1 MSITIAIVKEAC
13 YQDLWVGAS
22 DEKPEVLAVNT
33 HLRLGPLALISNW
46 NADFIILN
54 SNYESKSNSFRKTQV
69 KKATPSFCRQ
79 VERREGAVGENS
91 QTTRIPLEYAKDPS
105 AIMWS
110 NYNVVICFNIAV
122 PYKIRIANPQVTW
135 VCLPG
140 EGTLPCSIDGWHYL
154 ISHNCPN
161 SPLPQGKIIHMPYT
175 LLDPFFIESKFAS
188 DEKRSGIY
196 LEVNSCAPSKR
207 NNWRENIQGLDV
219 LIDRTSQDVIYHPNT
234 TKGHISSL
242 VKSKYFVKLG
252 GRATRGNSL
261 IEAIS
266 AGLVCFLSATDCF
279 GGVPLPSYCYYETEL
294 ELAEKINELEN
305 SDLLRLQL
313 VSRQRERL
321 QEVLDLSYR
330 QLVYAARHSKP
341 LVDSKSTFQSNLIRR
356 FRNCLA
362 KTTYKIGTRP
372 NTINCAAPFF
382 ES

>member
-1 MSITIAIVKEAC
+1 MSITIAFVKEAC

-22 DEKPEVLAVNT
+22 DEVPEVLALNT
-33 HLRLGPLALISNW
+33 HLRLGPLALISKW
-46 NADFIILN
+46 KADFIILK
-54 SNYESKSNSFRKTQV
+54 SNYENKSNAFRRTQV
-69 KKATPSFCRQ
+69 KMATPSYCRQ
-79 VERREGAVGENS
+79 VEHREGVVGENS

-105 AIMWS
+105 AIIWS
-110 NYNVVICFNIAV
+110 NYNVVICLNIAV

-140 EGTLPCSIDGWHYL
+140 EGTLPCSIDGWHFL

-161 SPLPQGKIIHMPYT
+161 SSLPQGKIIHIPYT
-175 LLDPFFIESKFAS
+175 LLDPFFIENKFAS
-188 DEKRSGIY
+188 DGKRSGIY

-207 NNWRENIQGLDV
+207 NNWRENVQGLDA
-219 LIDRTSQDVIYHPNT
+219 LIDRTSLEVMYHPNT
-234 TKGHISSL
+234 TKEHISLL
-242 VKSKYFVKLG
+242 VRSKYFVKLG

-266 AGLVCFLSATDCF
+266 AGLVCFLTTTDCF
-279 GGVPLPSYCYYETEL
+279 GGVSLPPYCYYETDL

-305 SDLLRLQL
+305 SEPLRLEL

-321 QEVLDLSYR
+321 QEVLDLSYN

-341 LVDSKSTFQSNLIRR
+341 LVESKCSFYSILIRR
-356 FRNCLA
+356 FRNYIA
-362 KTTYKIGTRP
+362 KAMFKIGTRP
-372 NTINCAAPFF
+372 NAINCGAPFF

>member
-22 DEKPEVLAVNT
+22 GEEPEVLAVNT
-33 HLRLGPLALISNW
+33 HLRLGPLAFLSNW
-46 NADFIILN
+46 KADFIILN
-54 SNYESKSNSFRKTQV
+54 SNYERKSNAFRRTQV
-69 KKATPSFCRQ
+69 KKASPSFCLQ
-79 VERREGAVGENS
+79 VERREGVGKNS
-91 QTTRIPLEYAKDPS
+91 QTTRIPLEYAKDPN
-105 AIMWS
+105 AIAWS
-110 NYNVVICFNIAV
+110 KYNVVISLNIAV
-122 PYKIRIANPQVTW
+122 PYKIRIAHPQVTW
-135 VCLPG
+135 ICLPG

-188 DEKRSGIY
+188 GEKRSGIY
-196 LEVNSCAPSKR
+196 LEVNSCPQSKR
-207 NNWRENIQGLDV
+207 HNWRENIQGLD
-219 LIDRTSQDVIYHPNT
+219 LLMDRTSLNVMYHPNT
-234 TKGHISSL
+234 TEGHISSL

-252 GRATRGNSL
+252 GRPTRGNSF

-266 AGLVCFLSATDCF
+266 AGLVCFLSTTDCF
-279 GGVPLPSYCYYETEL
+279 GGVPLLSYCYYENDL
-294 ELAEKINELEN
+294 ELAEKINELEK

-330 QLVYAARHSKP
+330 QLVYAAKHSKP
-341 LVDSKSTFQSNLIRR
+341 LVQSKSSFHSNLIRR
-356 FRNCLA
+356 FRNYLA
-362 KTTYKIGTRP
+362 EIIYKIGTRP
-372 NTINCAAPFF
+372 NATNCAAPFF